1 MRRFL
6 GLLQREFSLFFKNK
20 VLLVLFLGAPVLYG
34 VLIGHVYQKGKVVR
48 MPIVVVNEDNGP
60 MSQTFIDM
68 LGDNESVQIA
78 AILPNLFSSK
88 DVALSHEATT
98 VVYIPKGFTSGIQQN
113 RLPELTI
120 FVDGAN
126 TLTSN
131 TAMMAVNVCA
141 MTMKAGI
148 QIQSQMKRGVP
159 EYIATQQYEPFKT
172 TIVKQNIRTG
182 NYLYFMLP
190 GVLITVLQQ
199 VLLLALALTFSS
211 EFENNTFPDLVKR
224 MPNVFGLIFVKII
237 PYMLMSVGILFLYW
251 GFGQFY
257 QMPLQTEFWW
267 FALCTFLFIL
277 AVCFLG
283 ILVSAVLPSQL
294 KATEVLMVIATPAFI
309 LSGFTWPSSLMP
321 VWVQAIA
328 DGIPSTHYLR
338 IFRLLFIQHGD
349 KVHSY
354 HAVKALAIIAFVC
367 FVLAVI
373 VLYLKMRKV
382 KKAEQA
388 LAINPPS

>member
-34 VLIGHVYQKGKVVR
+34 VLIGQVYQKGKVVR

-68 LGDNESVQIA
+68 LTDNESVKIA
-78 AILPNLFSSK
+78 AVLPNLFSSK

-98 VVYIPKGFTSGIQQN
+98 VVHIPKGFTSGIQQN

-224 MPNVFGLIFVKII
+224 MPNVFGLILVKIL

-251 GFGQFY
+251 GFGKFY
-257 QMPLQTEFWW
+257 QMPLYTEFWW

-321 VWVQAIA
+321 VWIQAIA

-349 KVHSY
+349 KMHSY

-367 FVLAVI
+367 FVLAAI
-373 VLYLKMRKV
+373 VLYIKIRKV
-382 KKAEQA
+382 KKEERT
-388 LAINPPS
+388 LVVTEG